1 MPETRDGRFKEELA
15 LLGTALADVQ
25 AMVGSL
31 VGYAM
36 ASVQEPATVYKVG
49 EHAVSLLM
57 SVGDLLIGYLLL
69 RQAVVA
75 QAALDDGASP
85 KDTDFYAG
93 KLAVAH
99 WFARNVLPEL
109 TTRRGIIE
117 GADGSLMEVAE
128 AAF

>member
-1 MPETRDGRFKEELA
+1 
-15 LLGTALADVQ
+15 
-25 AMVGSL
+25 
-31 VGYAM
+31 M
-36 ASVQEPATVYKVG
+36 ASAQEPASIYKVG

-69 RQAVVA
+69 RQARVA
-75 QAALDDGASP
+75 QSALDNGATP
-85 KDTDFYAG
+85 RDTAFYAG

-109 TTRRGIIE
+109 TARRSVIE
-117 GADGSLMEVAE
+117 NADQSLMEVSE

>member
-1 MPETRDGRFKEELA
+1 ML

-36 ASVQEPATVYKVG
+36 ASVEEPTAVYKVG

-69 RQAVVA
+69 RQAAVA

-93 KLAVAH
+93 KLAGAH
-99 WFARNVLPEL
+99 WFSRNVLPEL
-109 TTRRGIIE
+109 TARRAIIE
-117 GADGSLMEVAE
+117 GADNSLMEVAE